1 MNQIDVLVVGAGPA
15 GVAAALTAH
24 DRGLRVVAVDRAT
37 FPRDKTCGDGLTT
50 QALRLLERLGLEVT
64 ALPGYEAVAET
75 VCVSPSGRRVVLP
88 MPTTGAYSGV
98 ISRLDL
104 DAALVARARD
114 AGVTVQEGAELVAL
128 TETPDSLVAELA
140 DGSTITAAHVVAAD
154 GHWSRVRRL
163 RNADAPVDL
172 GTWHAFRQ
180 YFGGVEERRQFVLFE
195 RDLLPGYAWVFPL
208 PGGRANVGFGVLR
221 DAGFTG
227 KQLKALWPDLL
238 ARPSLRAVLGEHAE
252 PEGTHRAWPIPA
264 AYDPARLTEGR
275 ILYVGDAAS
284 VVDPMTGE
292 GIAQAL
298 ETGILAS
305 SAVAAGG
312 DATGVEDAYR
322 SAVGRALGRDLRFAH
337 ALQHMLRS
345 PLGARVAARAADL
358 SPWTRRNFA
367 RWLFE
372 DYPRALVLTP
382 DRWHR
387 RMFTGPGA
395 FSSRPAGAPS

>member
-1 MNQIDVLVVGAGPA
+1 MSQVDVLVVGAGPA
-15 GVAAALTAH
+15 GVAAAFTAH

-64 ALPGYEAVAET
+64 TLPGYEAVAET

-98 ISRLDL
+98 ISRLEL

-114 AGVTVQEGAELVAL
+114 AGVTVQEGVELVAL

-140 DGSTITAAHVVAAD
+140 DGSTITAAHVIAAD

-163 RNADAPVDL
+163 RNTDAQVDL

-180 YFGGVEERRQFVLFE
+180 YFRGVEERRQFVLFE

-252 PEGTHRAWPIPA
+252 PEGAHRAWPIPA
-264 AYDPARLTEGR
+264 AYEPARLAEGR

-305 SAVAAGG
+305 SAIAAGG
-312 DATGVEDAYR
+312 DVTGVADAYR

-337 ALQHMLRS
+337 VLQHMLRS

-395 FSSRPAGAPS
+395 FSSRPAGTPS